1 MRAYESPFATDRVE
15 KLLYYRP
22 EWSGTSWESLEKN
35 WEELGFRA
43 SLVGRH
49 GAGKTTLMDAWA
61 KRLISKGQKVVRFFL
76 NKESSSTLDW
86 KLFAD
91 CDHKFIFLDGE
102 EQLSWFERRKF
113 YQRTKHAKGLLVT
126 RHRSGVLPTMCE
138 LKPSIEIL
146 SKCLLELDSNLTE
159 FPDIEEWWKLDKS
172 NVREILLRCYD
183 HCRTK
188 L

>member
-1 MRAYESPFATDRVE
+1 MRAYENPFATDRVE

-35 WEELGFRA
+35 WEELGFR
-43 SLVGRH
+43 
-49 GAGKTTLMDAWA
+49 
-61 KRLISKGQKVVRFFL
+61 GQKVVRFFL